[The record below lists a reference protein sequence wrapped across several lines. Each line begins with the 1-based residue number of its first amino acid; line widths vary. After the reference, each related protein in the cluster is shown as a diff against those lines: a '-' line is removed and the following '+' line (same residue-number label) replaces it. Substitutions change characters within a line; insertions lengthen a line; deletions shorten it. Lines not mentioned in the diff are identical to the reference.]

1 MKNLK
6 IKNILSFLL
15 MASIF
20 ISLLSSCT
28 DDNSSNANGTIAIES
43 VSEAVE
49 GPLTPTDIGNPGNM
63 YIIQGTGFIGVQK
76 IYFNDV
82 DTYFN
87 PTLVTDTNI
96 FVTIDLD
103 TPYENGSSEL
113 KVVGSNGT
121 AIYHFIIAPPAP
133 ILKSY
138 NPVNAVSGDEVTI
151 YGSFFLDPVVTFG
164 TVPATVISNTID
176 QIIVKVPDGVNQSY
190 PTVTTISGIATA
202 KVAVGTA
209 IYDDVFYGIDG
220 LTGSWGVTNLNI
232 ENTVKS
238 EVAQGVK
245 AIKLDI
251 TSWSGFQID
260 MWNNGGHP
268 VPANA
273 TGIRFQMKL
282 QADAKMRIIVS
293 GDWGHEVWFN
303 LTTEYTTNLVKW
315 SDLGMSGPPATIGS
329 IVFGSDGT
337 DTTFYIDNIGFAL
350 K

>member
-1 MKNLK
+1 M
-6 IKNILSFLL
+6 
-15 MASIF
+15 
-20 ISLLSSCT
+20 
-28 DDNSSNANGTIAIES
+28 
-43 VSEAVE
+43 
-49 GPLTPTDIGNPGNM
+49 
-63 YIIQGTGFIGVQK
+63 
-76 IYFNDV
+76 
-82 DTYFN
+82 
-87 PTLVTDTNI
+87 
-96 FVTIDLD
+96 
-103 TPYENGSSEL
+103 
-113 KVVGSNGT
+113 
-121 AIYHFIIAPPAP
+121 
-133 ILKSY
+133 
-138 NPVNAVSGDEVTI
+138 
-151 YGSFFLDPVVTFG
+151 
-164 TVPATVISNTID
+164 
-176 QIIVKVPDGVNQSY
+176 NQSY